1 MTGPRTSVRK
11 GVLLGIGAY
20 GMWGLFPLYFPLL
33 EPATPVEI
41 LGHRVVWTLVF
52 LLVVLLVRRRWAWVR
67 AIVHDRRR
75 LTILTVASTVI
86 AVNWGVY
93 IWAVNND
100 RVVEAALGYFINPL
114 VTVLLGV
121 LVLHERLRVGQWVA
135 VGLAAV
141 AVLVLTAAYGRPP
154 WIALTLAL
162 SFATYGLMK
171 NRVRMPAVESLSVET
186 TLLVV
191 PALAVL
197 VWLQVKGTATFGHAS
212 GATTT
217 LLAMAGVI
225 TAVPLLMFAG
235 AASRVPLST
244 LGLLQYITP
253 ILQFLIG
260 VLVVHEVM
268 PPARWVGFGLVW
280 AALVLFSVDSLRAAR
295 ASAAADPLVSPT
307 ALDEGSTSTAPAGR

>member
-1 MTGPRTSVRK
+1 
-11 GVLLGIGAY
+11 
-20 GMWGLFPLYFPLL
+20 
-33 EPATPVEI
+33 
-41 LGHRVVWTLVF
+41 VF
-52 LLVVLLVRRRWAWVR
+52 LVGVLLVRRRWAWLR
-67 AIVHDRRR
+67 AIVRDRRR
-75 LTILTVASTVI
+75 LTILTVASLVI

-93 IWAVNND
+93 IWAVNSD
-100 RVVEAALGYFINPL
+100 KVVEAALGYFINPL

-121 LVLHERLRVGQWVA
+121 ILLGERLRWAQWVA
-135 VGLAAV
+135 VGLATV
-141 AVLVLTAAYGRPP
+141 AVVVLTAAYGQVP

-191 PALAVL
+191 PAFVVL
-197 VWLQVKGTATFGHAS
+197 VTLQARGTATFGHAS
-212 GATTT
+212 GGVTA
-217 LLAMAGVI
+217 LLALAGVI

-235 AASRVPLST
+235 AAARVPLST
-244 LGLLQYITP
+244 MGLLQYITP

-268 PPARWVGFGLVW
+268 PTTRWVGFSLVW

-295 ASAAADPLVSPT
+295 SNASSAPPPPVTADGVWT
-307 ALDEGSTSTAPAGR
+307 ATTGR

>member
-1 MTGPRTSVRK
+1 VIGGTRSRLRT

-20 GMWGLFPLYFPLL
+20 VMWGLFPLYFPLL
-33 EPATPVEI
+33 EPASPVEI

-52 LLVVLLVRRRWAWVR
+52 LLVVLLIRRRWAWVR

-75 LTILTVASTVI
+75 LLILTVASVVI
-86 AVNWGVY
+86 AINWGVY

-121 LVLHERLRVGQWVA
+121 VLLGERLRWAQWVA
-135 VGLAAV
+135 VGLATLAV
-141 AVLVLTAAYGRPP
+141 VVLTVAYGRLP

-186 TLLVV
+186 ALLVV

-197 VWLQVKGTATFGHAS
+197 VTMQVRGTATFGHAS
-212 GATTT
+212 GGVTA
-217 LLAMAGVI
+217 LLALAGVI

-235 AASRVPLST
+235 SASRVPLST

-268 PPARWVGFGLVW
+268 PPARWVGFSLVW
-280 AALVLFSVDSLRAAR
+280 VALVVFSVDSIHAAR
-295 ASAAADPLVSPT
+295 SGAAARQLPPVT
-307 ALDEGSTSTAPAGR
+307 ADGVTTPAGRG

>member
-1 MTGPRTSVRK
+1 MSGGTRTRGRT
-11 GVLLGIGAY
+11 GVLLGIAAY
-20 GMWGLFPLYFPLL
+20 GLWGLFPLYFPLL
-33 EPATPVEI
+33 VPATAIEI
-41 LGHRVVWTLVF
+41 LGHRVVWTLVV
-52 LLVVLLVRRRWAWVR
+52 LVVLLLVRRRWAWVA

-75 LTILTVASTVI
+75 LLILTVASVVI

-93 IWAVNND
+93 IWAVNSD

-121 LVLHERLRVGQWVA
+121 VLLRERLRRGQWVA

-141 AVLVLTAAYGRPP
+141 AVVVLTAAYGRPP

-186 TLLVV
+186 SLLFV
-191 PALAVL
+191 PALALL
-197 VWLQVKGTATFGHAS
+197 VALQVNGSATFGHGSS
-212 GATTT
+212 GVTA
-217 LLAMAGVI
+217 LLALTGVV

-235 AASRVPLST
+235 SAARVPLST
-244 LGLLQYITP
+244 LGLMQYITP

-260 VLVVHEVM
+260 VVVRHEVM
-268 PPARWVGFGLVW
+268 PLSRWVGFALVW
-280 AALVLFSVDSLRAAR
+280 AALALFSIDSLRAAH
-295 ASAAADPLVSPT
+295 AAASSPLSSSPALQDGVST
-307 ALDEGSTSTAPAGR
+307 TTAGR

>member
-1 MTGPRTSVRK
+1 MTGPRTSLRK

-52 LLVVLLVRRRWAWVR
+52 LLVVLLIRRRWAWVR

-197 VWLQVKGTATFGHAS
+197 VWLQVQGTAAFGHAS

-268 PPARWVGFGLVW
+268 PPSRWVGFALVW
-280 AALVLFSVDSLRAAR
+280 TALVVFSVDSLRAAR
-295 ASAAADPLVSPT
+295 ARTSALVSPAAIEDGVPT
-307 ALDEGSTSTAPAGR
+307 TPVRS

>member
-1 MTGPRTSVRK
+1 MGGGRSRLRT

-20 GMWGLFPLYFPLL
+20 GLWGLFPLYFPLL
-33 EPATPVEI
+33 EPASPVEI
-41 LGHRVVWTLVF
+41 VGHRVVWTLVF

-75 LTILTVASTVI
+75 LAILTVASSVI

-93 IWAVNND
+93 IWAVNSD

-121 LVLHERLRVGQWVA
+121 VLLGERLRTAQWVA
-135 VGLAAV
+135 VGLATL
-141 AVLVLTAAYGRPP
+141 AVLVLTVAYGRLP

-186 TLLVV
+186 ALLFL
-191 PALAVL
+191 PALAL
-197 VWLQVKGTATFGHAS
+197 LLTLQARGTAAFGHAS
-212 GATTT
+212 GGVTA

-244 LGLLQYITP
+244 MGLLQYITP
-253 ILQFLIG
+253 ILQFMIG

-280 AALVLFSVDSLRAAR
+280 AALVLFSVDSWRAAR
-295 ASAAADPLVSPT
+295 SNAASAPPPT
-307 ALDEGSTSTAPAGR
+307 PVTLDGASTTAGR

>member
-1 MTGPRTSVRK
+1 M
-11 GVLLGIGAY
+11 LLGVCAY
-20 GMWGLFPLYFPLL
+20 TLWGLFPLYFPLL
-33 EPATPVEI
+33 EPASPMEI

-52 LLVVLLVRRRWAWVR
+52 LIVVLLIRRRWAWVR

-75 LTILTVASTVI
+75 LLILTVASVVI

-93 IWAVNND
+93 IWAVNSD

-121 LVLHERLRVGQWVA
+121 VLLGERLRWAQWAA
-135 VGLAAV
+135 VGLAALAV
-141 AVLVLTAAYGRPP
+141 AVLTAAYGQVP
-154 WIALTLAL
+154 WIGLTLAL

-191 PALAVL
+191 PALVL
-197 VWLQVKGTATFGHAS
+197 LVTLQARGTAAFGHAS
-212 GATTT
+212 GEVTA
-217 LLAMAGVI
+217 LLVAAGVI

-235 AASRVPLST
+235 AAARIPLT
-244 LGLLQYITP
+244 TMGLLQYITP

-268 PPARWVGFGLVW
+268 PPARWVGFSLVW

-295 ASAAADPLVSPT
+295 SASAPPPSPPVTADGVAT
-307 ALDEGSTSTAPAGR
+307 TTGR